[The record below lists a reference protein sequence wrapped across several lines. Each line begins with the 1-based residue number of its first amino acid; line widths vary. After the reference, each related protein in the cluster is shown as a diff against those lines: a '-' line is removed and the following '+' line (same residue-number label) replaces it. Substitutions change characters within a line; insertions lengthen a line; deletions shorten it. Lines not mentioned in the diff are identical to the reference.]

1 MALLGLVF
9 VTLTL
14 LLIGWAY
21 LSQAERL
28 KHERD
33 VVHARYLVQFKAM
46 LADFS
51 LKTSQVSSLVAT
63 MVSVDATLATKGTTN
78 SKWLGPRVSSALASL
93 QLDYGLESIR
103 IYDQHQHM
111 LAEWAGLRQ
120 QNALEAQQVAEAIRQ
135 ESSLAW
141 IDCTEVCLQYATTPM
156 LTNGKVS
163 GAVVVASSMAD

>member
-63 MVSVDATLATKGTTN
+63 MVSVDGALAAKGATT
-78 SKWLGPRVSSALASL
+78 SKWLGLVLV
-93 QLDYGLESIR
+93 
-103 IYDQHQHM
+103 
-111 LAEWAGLRQ
+111 LRW
-120 QNALEAQQVAEAIRQ
+120 LRC
-135 ESSLAW
+135 SW
-141 IDCTEVCLQYATTPM
+141 I
-156 LTNGKVS
+156 
-163 GAVVVASSMAD
+163 MA